1 MRNANNEQKSV
12 HTCDLDAGVDADA
25 EEDADG
31 DADASMT
38 QVDKLPT
45 HLYQNLMWTRQ
56 NAAGI
61 IFNIRSLG

>member
-1 MRNANNEQKSV
+1 MLVLMLMLRKM
-12 HTCDLDAGVDADA
+12 LMLML
-25 EEDADG
+25 
-31 DADASMT
+31 MT